1 MSQRLKRIKCR
12 GKPKASCLAATQ
24 ILSLAVLK
32 TPSFRSWAWLASY
45 LDEEEAGGGGRVV
58 VDVHGDQ
65 HAGDHDERDQ
75 QDAEDEADVQGLVRA
90 WDPVHGAV
98 GRHHWRTNG
107 NTDNQ
112 RSWQQERV
120 TQNR

>member
-1 MSQRLKRIKCR
+1 M
-12 GKPKASCLAATQ
+12 
-24 ILSLAVLK
+24 
-32 TPSFRSWAWLASY
+32 
-45 LDEEEAGGGGRVV
+45 V

-98 GRHHWRTNG
+98 GRHHWRTKG

-120 TQNR
+120 TLRNSCSNRELSHLLVSEIHKHLQDGHLSAADLFFYLLFFIFF